1 MTSWIHWRKLI
12 DIYSPR
18 KYNTCMMNK
27 EVILSAMTAQL
38 AKPTRAVVNS
48 ESAFVAQRL
57 RDAGHMDEAKA
68 YWSWVCCGKPKT
80 FGEDIHTLQMQLD
93 ALDTPLD
100 SSWTKGT

>member
-1 MTSWIHWRKLI
+1 
-12 DIYSPR
+12 
-18 KYNTCMMNK
+18 MMNK
-27 EVILSAMTAQL
+27 EAILSAMTAQL

-68 YWSWVCCGKPKT
+68 YWNWVCMGKSAKT
-80 FGEDIHTLQMQLD
+80 FGQDVADLQVQLD

-100 SSWTKGT
+100 SSWTRGT